1 MIAIIDYGMGN
12 LRSVQKAF
20 EKIDVTARIV
30 PFPRDL
36 ERAHGIVLPGVG
48 AFGQAMNNLR
58 AIGWDVALRESVAR
72 GMPLLGICLGMQ
84 LLFESSEEMGQH
96 EGLGI
101 LRGAVKR
108 FDGTLKVPQM
118 GWNQLHIVGVKN
130 VGAKNGAKNV
140 GAKNGAKNVGAKNGA
155 KNVGAKNIS
164 PLLRDIADGS
174 YAFFVHSYYCA
185 PRDESVILATTDYG
199 IEFASVVGYE
209 NVFGAQFHPE
219 KSQSVGLKMLENFAR
234 IVMRET

>member
-1 MIAIIDYGMGN
+1 MIAIVDYGMGN

-20 EKIDVTARIV
+20 EKIGVTARIV

-36 ERAHGIVLPGVG
+36 ERARGIVLPGVG

-58 AIGWDVALRESVAR
+58 TIGWDVALRESVAR
-72 GMPLLGICLGMQ
+72 GVPLLGICLGMQ

-118 GWNQLHIVGVKN
+118 GWNQIHIKQPSV
-130 VGAKNGAKNV
+130 
-140 GAKNGAKNVGAKNGA
+140 
-155 KNVGAKNIS
+155 
-164 PLLRDIADGS
+164 LLRDIAEGS

-219 KSQSVGLKMLENFAR
+219 KSQSVGLKMLANFAELIER
-234 IVMRET
+234 NTQHAFRAA

>member
-1 MIAIIDYGMGN
+1 MLAIIDYGMGN

-20 EKIDVTARIV
+20 EKIGVTARIV

-36 ERAHGIVLPGVG
+36 ERARGIVLPGVG

-58 AIGWDVALRESVAR
+58 TIGWDVALRESVAR
-72 GMPLLGICLGMQ
+72 GVPLLGICLGMQ

-118 GWNQLHIVGVKN
+118 GWNQIHIKQPSV
-130 VGAKNGAKNV
+130 
-140 GAKNGAKNVGAKNGA
+140 
-155 KNVGAKNIS
+155 
-164 PLLRDIADGS
+164 LLRDIAEGS

-219 KSQSVGLKMLENFAR
+219 KSQSVGLKMLANFAELIER
-234 IVMRET
+234 NTQHAFRAA